1 VGALKDPVVSSRP
14 TTGAAAVGLAFSVV
28 LATHWLHG
36 GLLERAGLVSS
47 ATSGTMLALAPVL
60 LALLA
65 VAGVTRAGLT
75 GAGRIVSPGSHLA
88 APRDRSSAGSA
99 ARDIGFVA
107 LVASLV
113 LDSLYVLDGA
123 VLHAAPL
130 ALALAGAAVV
140 QACGAAAVYLACRQ
154 IRVVL
159 HRLASRTRV
168 TPADRTS
175 GAPDRTSRPI
185 VTLWTGTPGGS
196 RAPPSVSSLA

>member
-1 VGALKDPVVSSRP
+1 MNDPVVSSRP
-14 TTGAAAVGLAFSVV
+14 TAGTAAVGLTFSVV

-65 VAGVTRAGLT
+65 VVGLT
-75 GAGRIVSPGSHLA
+75 GAGRIVSPGSHPDA
-88 APRDRSSAGSA
+88 RRGRSSNAGSA
-99 ARDIGFVA
+99 AWDIGLVA

-159 HRLASRTRV
+159 HRLGSRTRV
-168 TPADRTS
+168 APADRTS
-175 GAPDRTSRPI
+175 GTPDQESRPI
-185 VTLWTGTPGGS
+185 VTLWTGLPAGS
-196 RAPPSVSSLA
+196 RAPPAITSLA

>member
-1 VGALKDPVVSSRP
+1 MSDPVVSSRP
-14 TTGAAAVGLAFSVV
+14 ASGAAAVGLTFSVV

-47 ATSGTMLALAPVL
+47 AMSATMLALAPVV
-60 LALLA
+60 LAMLA
-65 VAGVTRAGLT
+65 VVGLT
-75 GAGRIVSPGSHLA
+75 GAGMIASRGSHMDA
-88 APRDRSSAGSA
+88 RPGRSSDARA
-99 ARDIGFVA
+99 AAWDVAFVA

-113 LDSLYVLDGA
+113 LDCLYVLDGA

-140 QACGAAAVYLACRQ
+140 QACGAAAAYLACRQ
-154 IRVVL
+154 IRVLL

-175 GAPDRTSRPI
+175 GAPEQTSRPL
-185 VTLWTGTPGGS
+185 VTLWTGLPAGS
-196 RAPPSVSSLA
+196 RAPPSITSFA